1 MKKIIFSLAIGLSLI
16 TSLVIP
22 TSLVEA
28 KTVRVKS
35 YYKPSTGTYVMPSY
49 RTSPNKT
56 KIDNYSTKGN
66 YNPYS
71 GRKGTVNPYK
81 W

>member
-1 MKKIIFSLAIGLSLI
+1 MKKYFLALILLVGLLSFSAS
-16 TSLVIP
+16 
-22 TSLVEA
+22 VEA

-49 RTSPNKT
+49 RTSPNRT
-56 KIDNYSTKGN
+56 KLDNYSTKGN

-71 GRKGTVNPYK
+71 GKSGTVNPYK